1 MATLIEHTSVLAA
14 ILSDISDDSDKNFIY
29 MLSANECQQCNNNE
43 ITLAALQLCP
53 QQQIS

>member
-14 ILSDISDDSDKNFIY
+14 ILSDVSDDSDKNFIY

-43 ITLAALQLCP
+43 MTLAALQLCP